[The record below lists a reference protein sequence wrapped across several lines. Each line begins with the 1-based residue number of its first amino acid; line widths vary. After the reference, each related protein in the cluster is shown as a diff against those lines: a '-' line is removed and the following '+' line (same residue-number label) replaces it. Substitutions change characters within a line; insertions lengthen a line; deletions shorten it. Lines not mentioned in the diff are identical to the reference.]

1 MKDQPTKLIS
11 LGVKK
16 PSPPSFEE
24 AKNRRQKVRVAGMHP
39 DYWYPVEWDKNL
51 KRGQVI
57 EVKFW
62 GRSIAVYR
70 GDDDKVRALENRCA
84 HRQLKLSHGGVTG
97 CRLTCNYHG
106 WQYDE
111 TGRCVEI
118 PHDLFGSKRPEVQ
131 VGAYPVK
138 VRYGLIWVFPGD
150 ASLSEGRALPSIP
163 ELEGDTGWGVIPVD
177 FVWKAHHSMIID
189 NVSDFSHAY
198 LHRRS
203 RPFVGAK
210 LTRLETE
217 GERVILAY
225 ETKVGAGQISGLFVD
240 RKSTNTNAMTL
251 AYEYPYQWS
260 NTDDK
265 IKHWCFVLP
274 IDEQTTRT
282 FFIFYFSPTSLKLPF
297 LPVHF
302 PRRVLQGIMP
312 IAKQVLVK
320 PLLQEDGVAVEA
332 EQEGYN
338 MHFEQPIAELNPAVH
353 EFQQLTIRKWEEHL
367 QKSRSRPGS
376 QSQSQSQ
383 STRDG
388 AE

>member
-1 MKDQPTKLIS
+1 MKEQPAKLIN

-16 PSPPSFEE
+16 PVPPSFEE
-24 AKNRRQKVRVAGMHP
+24 ARNRRQKVRVAGMNP

-51 KRGQVI
+51 KPGKVI

-62 GRSIAVYR
+62 GRSIALYR
-70 GDDDKVRALENRCA
+70 GDDGRLRALENRCA
-84 HRQLKLSHGGVTG
+84 HRQLKLSHGQVTG
-97 CRLTCNYHG
+97 CRLTCTYHG

-111 TGRCVEI
+111 SGRCVEI
-118 PHDLFGSKRPEVQ
+118 PHDLFGSKRPEIQ
-131 VGAYPVK
+131 VGSYPIK
-138 VRYGLIWVFPGD
+138 VRYGLIWIFPGD
-150 ASLSEGRALPSIP
+150 ASLAQARALPEIP
-163 ELEGDTGWGVIPVD
+163 EIEGDDPWGVIPVD
-177 FVWKAHHSMIID
+177 FLWKAHHSMIID

-210 LTRLETE
+210 LTRLETQ
-217 GERVILAY
+217 GDRVLLAY
-225 ETKVGAGQISGLFVD
+225 ETRVAGGQISGLFVD
-240 RKSTNTNAMTL
+240 RKSTNTDGMTL

-274 IDEQTTRT
+274 VDEQTTRT
-282 FFIFYFSPTSLKLPF
+282 FFIFYFSPRALKFPF

-302 PRRVLQGIMP
+302 PRRVLHWIMP
-312 IAKQVLVK
+312 IARRVLVK
-320 PLLQEDGVAVEA
+320 PLLEEDGVAVEA

-338 MHFEQPIAELNPAVH
+338 VHFEQPIAELNPAIH

-367 QKSRSRPGS
+367 QKSRARPAAPVHAAP
-376 QSQSQSQ
+376 
-383 STRDG
+383 DG

>member
-1 MKDQPTKLIS
+1 MKDQVSKLIT
-11 LGVKK
+11 LGIKR
-16 PSPPSFEE
+16 SAPPSFED
-24 AKNRRQKVRVAGMHP
+24 AKNRRQKVRAAGLHP
-39 DYWYPVEWDKNL
+39 DYWYPVEWDKNI
-51 KRGQVI
+51 KRGQVV

-62 GRSIAVYR
+62 GRSIALYR
-70 GDDDKVRALENRCA
+70 GQDGRLRALENRCA
-84 HRQLKLSHGGVTG
+84 HRQLKLSHGQVTG
-97 CRLTCNYHG
+97 CTLTCTYHG

-111 TGRCVEI
+111 AGRCVEI
-118 PHDLFGSKRPEVQ
+118 PHDLFGNKRPEIQ
-131 VGAYPVK
+131 VGSYPLK
-138 VRYGLIWVFPGD
+138 VRYGLIWIFPGD
-150 ASLSEGRALPSIP
+150 ASVATTRALPEIP
-163 ELEGDTGWGVIPVD
+163 EIEGDARWGVMPID
-177 FVWKAHHSMIID
+177 FTWKAHHSMIMD

-217 GERVILAY
+217 GDRVLLAY
-225 ETKVGAGQISGLFVD
+225 ETRVGAGRISGLFVD
-240 RKSTNTNAMTL
+240 RKSTNTDAMTL

-282 FFIFYFSPTSLKLPF
+282 FFIFYFSQRALKIPFVSVNLP
-297 LPVHF
+297 
-302 PRRVLQGIMP
+302 RSVLHWIMP

-320 PLLQEDGVAVEA
+320 PLLAEDGGAVEA

-338 MHFEQPIAELNPAVH
+338 IHFEQPIAELNPAVH

-367 QKSRSRPGS
+367 QKGRSRPAAS
-376 QSQSQSQ
+376 AAPLA
-383 STRDG
+383 DG